1 MESVILTDYYQVLDS
16 VKAAVQSALAGPI
29 REGLEAEVAKYALQN
44 VYSYDAAPY
53 FKAKRRFSLSQ
64 VQANYDVSISDMSLT
79 IDGSGIA
86 LQYGVGGEVDIVEQG
101 AGWHQ
106 PGPRPYMDE
115 ALQNYIASGQADQA
129 LASAL
134 SGSGFTATAG

>member
-1 MESVILTDYYQVLDS
+1 MAGELISEYENLMGQVMS
-16 VKAAVQSALAGPI
+16 AVQSALAGPI
-29 REGLEAEVAKYALQN
+29 REGLEAEVSKYALSN

-53 FKAKRRFSLSQ
+53 FKEKRRFSLAL
-64 VQANYDVSISDMSLT
+64 VQSNYDVSITDMSIT

-86 LQYGVGGEVDIVEQG
+86 LQYGVGGEVDIVEKG

-115 ALQNYIASGQADQA
+115 ALQNYIASGQADMA
-129 LASAL
+129 LATAL
-134 SGSGFTATAG
+134 AGMGFEATVG

>member
-1 MESVILTDYYQVLDS
+1 MESVILTDYYRVLDS

>member
-1 MESVILTDYYQVLDS
+1 MAETLQGELDAVMGEVTS
-16 VKAAVQSALAGPI
+16 AVQSALAGPI
-29 REGLEAEVAKYALQN
+29 REGLEAEIAKYALQN

-53 FKAKRRFSLSQ
+53 FKVKRRFSLSQ

-86 LQYGVGGEVDIVEQG
+86 LQYGVGGEVDIVEKG

-115 ALQNYIASGQADQA
+115 ALQNYITSGEADRA
-129 LASAL
+129 LATAL
-134 SGSGFTATAG
+134 AGMGFEATVG

>member
-1 MESVILTDYYQVLDS
+1 MAGSLIEDFEAIMGQVTS
-16 VKAAVQSALAGPI
+16 AVQSALAGPI
-29 REGLEAEVAKYALQN
+29 REGLEAEIAKYALQN

-53 FKAKRRFSLSQ
+53 FKEKRRFSLSQ

-115 ALQNYIASGQADQA
+115 ALQNYIASGEADRA
-129 LASAL
+129 LATAL
-134 SGSGFTATAG
+134 AGMGFEATVG